1 VNARQKGLSAKGAGT
16 SVKKIE
22 EGGELIPVMHDQET
36 ALGRR
41 FFLKLEKKTLPVML
55 INNFPKRKLDRI
67 FAKVQD
73 EEKTSLYLQ
82 V

>member
-1 VNARQKGLSAKGAGT
+1 VNARQRGLSAKGAAT

-36 ALGRR
+36 ARGRR
-41 FFLKLEKKTLPVML
+41 FFLNLEKKTLRVML
-55 INNFPKRKLDRI
+55 INNFPKLDRI

>member
-1 VNARQKGLSAKGAGT
+1 VNARQRGLSAKGAGT

-36 ALGRR
+36 ARGRR
-41 FFLKLEKKTLPVML
+41 FFLNLEKKTLRVML
-55 INNFPKRKLDRI
+55 INNFPKLDRI